1 MPNQSLRSTLAL
13 LPLLSFTATA
23 GCHRGY
29 SGPVVESVRFA
40 ARAEVI
46 TPGDSL
52 LRVRVIARNTGRAVT
67 WSLELGHCSLN
78 FRVAMLSQA
87 TPHEWDYARWRTA
100 VNPLCPAYLES
111 WRLAPGDSLSTRDLE
126 RIVKVRD
133 VLGDS
138 LPPGRYRVIAF
149 VGFNSSQTSGDLA
162 AGEVELRGR

>member
-1 MPNQSLRSTLAL
+1 
-13 LPLLSFTATA
+13 
-23 GCHRGY
+23 
-29 SGPVVESVRFA
+29 
-40 ARAEVI
+40 
-46 TPGDSL
+46 
-52 LRVRVIARNTGRAVT
+52 VIARNTGRAVT

-78 FRVAMLSQA
+78 FRVAGLSQD

-100 VNPLCPAYLES
+100 LNPLCPAYLES

-149 VGFNSSQTSGDLA
+149 VGFNSTQSSGDLA